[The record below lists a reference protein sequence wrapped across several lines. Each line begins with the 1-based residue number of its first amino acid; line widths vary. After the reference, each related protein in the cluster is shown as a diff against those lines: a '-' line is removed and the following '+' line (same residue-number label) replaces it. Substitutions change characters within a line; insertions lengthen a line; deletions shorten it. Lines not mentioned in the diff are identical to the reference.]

1 MSDRHQQLDR
11 LAALLLVCLCAIW
24 GVQQVSIKIANPGVS
39 PLLQA
44 GLRSVGATLLVFL
57 WSQARGVRLFER
69 DATLGAGLA
78 AGLLFALEFAL
89 IFWALSFTTASRGVI
104 FLYTAPFFV
113 ALGAV
118 WLLPSER
125 LRPAQWMGMVLAF
138 LGILALFGENLL
150 VPGGR
155 AWIGDLML
163 MAAGAAWAATT
174 LVVRVS
180 RLAQTAPEKTLLYQL
195 AVSALVLPPASLLL
209 GEAGIMR
216 LSTEVVAAL
225 VFQTVV
231 VASFSYLAWYWLIRH
246 YPATKLS
253 AFSFLTP
260 VFGVLAG
267 ALILGERLSAAVIVA
282 LVLVGSGIWLANRPA
297 PAEV

>member
-1 MSDRHQQLDR
+1 MPSNRQQLDH
-11 LAALLLVCLCAIW
+11 LAAALLVILCAIW
-24 GVQQVSIKIANPGVS
+24 GVQQVSIKIANAGIS
-39 PLLQA
+39 PVLQA
-44 GLRSVGATLLVFL
+44 GIRSVGAVLLLYL
-57 WSQARGVRLFER
+57 WSLARGVRIFSR
-69 DATLGAGLA
+69 DATLSAGLA

-89 IFWALSFTTASRGVI
+89 IFWALTFTTASRGVI

-125 LRPAQWMGMVLAF
+125 LRPPQWAGMVLAF

-155 AWIGDLML
+155 AWIGDLMM

-174 LVVRVS
+174 LVVKVS
-180 RLAQTAPEKTLLYQL
+180 RLAQAAPEKTLLYQL
-195 AVSALVLPPASLLL
+195 GVSALVLPPLSLLL
-209 GEAGIMR
+209 GESGVTLLNR
-216 LSTEVVAAL
+216 EVVLAL

-231 VASFSYLAWYWLIRH
+231 VASASYLAWYWLIRH

-267 ALILGERLSAAVIVA
+267 ALILGEHLSVAVIVA
-282 LVLVGSGIWLANRPA
+282 LVLVGAGIWLANRP
-297 PAEV
+297 PAKT